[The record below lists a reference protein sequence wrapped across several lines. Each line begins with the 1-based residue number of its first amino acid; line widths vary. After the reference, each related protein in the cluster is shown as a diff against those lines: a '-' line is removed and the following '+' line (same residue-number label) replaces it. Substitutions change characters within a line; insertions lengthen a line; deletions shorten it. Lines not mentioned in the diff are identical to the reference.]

1 MKHCIKCNL
10 PETYETIEFDKNGL
24 CNICNEKLVKDQID
38 WSDRKRKLDSII
50 AKYRSKNM
58 YDCIIPF
65 SGGKDS
71 TFTLYYLIKE
81 YNIKPLVVCF
91 DHGFMRDVVKKN
103 SEKTFKK
110 LGVDVIKF
118 TPNWKIVKNLMKE
131 SFVRKSDFCWHCHT
145 GIQCY
150 PLRIAVQFNVPLVFW
165 GEPQSEITKYYS
177 YKSSEIEYQDEKK
190 FNLVANL
197 GINAEDMFCMLK
209 DKITDLDV
217 RDLYPYTFPKEEE
230 LKKIDYC
237 SVPLGSFIPWDY
249 KKNTELII
257 RDLDWQVDEIEGI
270 PKEINPHG
278 EKTECYLQAS
288 RDWVKYLKRGYGRA
302 SQIMA
307 FKIRNGEFSTE
318 DAKKIISEYD
328 GQKPKS
334 LEILLEFLN
343 MSENNFNET
352 ISKMAIPPNKPNFK
366 TNKVPK
372 EPNDFKNWYRE
383 KIIKN

>member
-1 MKHCIKCNL
+1 MRHCIKCNL
-10 PETYETIEFDKNGL
+10 PETYETIEFDNYGL
-24 CNICNEKLVKDQID
+24 CNLCNEKLVKDQID
-38 WSDRKRKLDSII
+38 WSDRKKKLDSII
-50 AKYRSKNM
+50 AKYRGRYL

-71 TFTLYYLIKE
+71 TYTLYYLIKE

-177 YKSSEIEYQDEKK
+177 YKSNEIEYQDEKK

-197 GINAEDMFCMLK
+197 GINAEDMFYMLK
-209 DKITDLDV
+209 DKIEDLDV

-230 LKKIDYC
+230 LNKIDYC

-257 RDLDWQVDEIEGI
+257 KDLDWEVDEIEGI
-270 PKEINPHG
+270 PRQVNPHG

-307 FKIRNGEFSTE
+307 FKTRNGELSTE
-318 DAKKIISEYD
+318 EAKRIISEYD

-343 MSENNFNET
+343 MSENEFNEV
-352 ISKMAIPPNKPNFK
+352 ISKMVIPPNKPNFK
-366 TNKVPK
+366 TNKVSK
-372 EPNDFKNWYRE
+372 VSKDFESWYRE
-383 KIIKN
+383 KK

>member
-1 MKHCIKCNL
+1 MKYCKKCNL
-10 PETYETIEFDKNGL
+10 PETYETIEFDKNDL
-24 CNICNEKLVKDQID
+24 CNLCNEKSVKDQIN
-38 WSDRKRKLDSII
+38 WLDRKKKLDSII
-50 AKYRSKNM
+50 AKYRSKYI

-91 DHGFMRDVVKKN
+91 DHGFMRDIIKRN
-103 SEKTFKK
+103 SERTFKK

-118 TPNWKIVKNLMKE
+118 TPNWKIVKNLMRE
-131 SFVRKSDFCWHCHT
+131 SFIRKSDFCWHCHT

-150 PLRIAVQFNVPLVFW
+150 PLRMAIQLNVPLVFW

-190 FNLVANL
+190 FNLIANL
-197 GINAEDMFCMLK
+197 GINAEDMFYMLK
-209 DKITDLDV
+209 DKIPNLDV
-217 RDLYPYTFPKEEE
+217 RDLYPYTFPNEEE
-230 LKKIDYC
+230 LKNIDYC

-257 RDLDWQVDEIEGI
+257 RDLDWEVDEIEGI
-270 PKEINPHG
+270 PKKINPHG
-278 EKTECYLQAS
+278 EKTECYMQAS
-288 RDWVKYLKRGYGRA
+288 RDWVKYLKRGYGRV

-307 FKIRNGEFSTE
+307 FKVRNGELSTQE
-318 DAKKIISEYD
+318 AKRIISEYD

-334 LEILLEFLN
+334 LDILLEFLN
-343 MSENNFNET
+343 MNENEFNNT

-366 TNKVPK
+366 TNKLSK
-372 EPNDFKNWYRE
+372 EPNDFENWYRE
-383 KIIKN
+383 KIIKK